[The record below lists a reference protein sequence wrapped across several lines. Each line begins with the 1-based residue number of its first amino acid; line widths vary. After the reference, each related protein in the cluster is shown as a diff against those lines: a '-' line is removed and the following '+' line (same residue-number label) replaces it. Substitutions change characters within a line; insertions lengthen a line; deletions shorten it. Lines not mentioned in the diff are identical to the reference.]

1 MSSSITN
8 PSVPASPATQAEIVI
23 TVKDGQIVTGK
34 VAKVKNHP
42 AKGIL
47 VVIEGQPMSF
57 MPNGCVA
64 GKNDAEKAARRA
76 VLIATPGTELQ
87 VAIMGEPTVEA
98 DKSGKMVGRIKV
110 SEQRAV
116 MAAEKATRDSRNAER
131 NAALEAAVSSLVS
144 GTIVKGA
151 VKGVASKDSDR
162 EPGTKYVFGLY
173 VEVAPGV
180 SGLLHVKEIEGGH
193 RAVDAIVAK
202 GSAEVEIL
210 SAEIV
215 DGKPR
220 VQLSQRSVGQKA
232 FFDQYPVG
240 AKVKGEIVKV
250 GEQAGNLH
258 GRIIRLPSGTNV
270 FLCDDDSN
278 VKSESALARGNQT
291 RVIIT
296 DEVVGGMVRVTRRG
310 V

>member
-1 MSSSITN
+1 MNTTVTN
-8 PSVPASPATQAEIVI
+8 PVPASPASQAAIVF
-23 TVKDGQIVTGK
+23 TVKDGEIVTVK
-34 VAKVKNHP
+34 VANIKQHP
-42 AKGIL
+42 DKGIL
-47 VVIEGQPMSF
+47 VVIAGNPMSF

-76 VLIATPGTELQ
+76 VLIANPGMEFQ

-116 MAAEKATRDSRNAER
+116 IAAEKAIRDARNAER
-131 NAALEAAVSSLVS
+131 NAAVEAAVASLVA
-144 GTIVKGA
+144 GTVVKGA

-162 EPGTKYVFGLY
+162 EPGTKYVFGIY
-173 VEVAPGV
+173 VGVADDV

-193 RAVDAIVAK
+193 RGLEAIVAK
-202 GSAEVEIL
+202 GSVEVEIL

-220 VQLSQRSVGQKA
+220 IQLSQRSAGQKA
-232 FFDQYPVG
+232 IFDQYPVG
-240 AKVKGEIVKV
+240 AKVKGEVVKT
-250 GEQAGNLH
+250 GEQVGNLH

-270 FLCDDDSN
+270 FLCEDDAN
-278 VKSESALARGNQT
+278 VKSESSLARGNST

-296 DEVVGGMVRVTRRG
+296 GEIVGGMVRVTRRG